1 MARSRP
7 QHLALATLLL
17 LGVACVAHAGL
28 DDDSLVLYLSFDE
41 DGGDVAADAS
51 QYAHDGELVSGPS
64 WVPGQSGSALEFD
77 GTQAQYVQIPITDT
91 LQLTTAF
98 TAAFWVQR
106 SDDQLAAWNYM
117 VGAGTLKWAT
127 IYNSNQSVYIYS
139 TSGGTWAE
147 RAKTADPLTT
157 DWTHL
162 AVTYDV
168 DADVTIYFNAQQ
180 AFQAAGPAEVDPIDA
195 AIMIGARVP
204 GTENFTGTIDEVF
217 LFNRAIEAGEV
228 EAIMEGEFL
237 AVDPA
242 GKAATTWAA
251 VKALR

>member
-1 MARSRP
+1 MARLRP
-7 QHLALATLLL
+7 HTFALTALLL
-17 LGVACVAHAGL
+17 LAVAWTARAGV

-41 DGGDVAADAS
+41 DGGDVATDAS
-51 QYAHDGELVSGPS
+51 QYGHDGELVSGPS

-98 TAAFWVQR
+98 TVAFWVQR
-106 SDDQLAAWNYM
+106 SDEQLADWNYM

-127 IYNSNQSVYIYS
+127 IYNGNQSVYIYS
-139 TSGGTWAE
+139 TSGGGWAE

-168 DADVTIYFNAQQ
+168 DAEVTIYFNAESV
-180 AFQAAGPAEVDPIDA
+180 FSAADPAEVDAIDGS
-195 AIMIGARVP
+195 IMIGARHP
-204 GTENFTGTIDEVF
+204 GTEYFTGTIDEVF
-217 LFNRAIEAGEV
+217 LFNRAISADEV
-228 EAIMEGEFL
+228 EEIMDNEFL
-237 AVDPA
+237 SVDLA
-242 GKAATTWAA
+242 GKTAITWAA
-251 VKALR
+251 VKARR